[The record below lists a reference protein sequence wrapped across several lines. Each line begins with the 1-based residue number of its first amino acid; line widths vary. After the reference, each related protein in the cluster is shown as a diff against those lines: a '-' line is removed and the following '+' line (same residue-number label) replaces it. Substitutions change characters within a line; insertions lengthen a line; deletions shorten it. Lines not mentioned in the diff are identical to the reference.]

1 LFSKLTFKLFSATLA
16 LVCSVVLSVFLLAA
30 KTTAS
35 EQSQTQATTFNTSIP
50 ALAATITV
58 DPTRPATTTIAPSIA
73 SAKQMM
79 APAQAPTIGPSS
91 IKSGKVEALLPSVY
105 TPQHLLLAGLPATV
119 YVPAGLPVA
128 QPVQV
133 LVALHGM
140 HSNGGSFCQ
149 GLVSFSEQNHT
160 ILIAPTFDYN
170 PDYTNAQIIASEDIQ
185 LTTKISQMVKEFGTA
200 SHLHLKSQLL
210 IYGFSRGAQLA
221 HHFAMLYPK
230 QTLGVTVFSGGAY
243 TLPFINMGGPH
254 NQTLVW
260 PIGIGDLSEYTNGKP
275 FDEASFVKIPFNIE
289 VGGDD
294 NKSGDVSRAWDSYLG
309 TNRLER
315 GQNYYHA
322 LQQLGMNVQFTVFPK
337 TDHTVS
343 PAMNQ
348 TALKFMQSL
357 LVAQV
362 AA

>member
-1 LFSKLTFKLFSATLA
+1 MFSKLTFKLFLATMA
-16 LVCSVVLSVFLLAA
+16 FVCSVVLSVFFLTAKPSSGEKSLA
-30 KTTAS
+30 
-35 EQSQTQATTFNTSIP
+35 QAATLNTSIP
-50 ALAATITV
+50 TLAATNTTAPSQPYINTIASGTANAK
-58 DPTRPATTTIAPSIA
+58 PTQAPVAAPTAGPATV
-73 SAKQMM
+73 KN
-79 APAQAPTIGPSS
+79 
-91 IKSGKVEALLPSVY
+91 GKVEPLLPPVY
-105 TPQHLLLAGLPATV
+105 TPQHLQLAGLPATV
-119 YVPAGLPVA
+119 YVPADLPAA

-170 PDYTNAQIIASEDIQ
+170 PDYTNAQVIASEDIQ
-185 LTTKISQMVKEFGTA
+185 LTAKISQMVRDFGTT
-200 SHLHLKSQLL
+200 SHIHLKSQML

-230 QTLGVTVFSGGAY
+230 QTLGVTVFSGGTY
-243 TLPFINMGGPH
+243 TLPFINMGGTH
-254 NQTLVW
+254 NQTLAW
-260 PIGIGDLSEYTNGKP
+260 PIGVGDLTEYTNGKP

-289 VGGDD
+289 VGGND
-294 NKSGDVSRAWDSYLG
+294 NKPADVSRAWDAFLG

-322 LQQLGMNVQFTVFPK
+322 LQQLGMNVQFTVFPN
-337 TDHTVS
+337 TEHTVS

-348 TALKFMQSL
+348 TALKFMQNL
-357 LVAQV
+357 LTAQV

>member
-1 LFSKLTFKLFSATLA
+1 MFSKLTFKHFFATTACICAIALSLFLITAKPGSSDKGLAQAATLNTA
-16 LVCSVVLSVFLLAA
+16 IPTLAA
-30 KTTAS
+30 INTVVPTHPSVNTGAPIAAS
-35 EQSQTQATTFNTSIP
+35 AAQSPVPAVAATTGS
-50 ALAATITV
+50 
-58 DPTRPATTTIAPSIA
+58 TTI
-73 SAKQMM
+73 KNV
-79 APAQAPTIGPSS
+79 
-91 IKSGKVEALLPSVY
+91 KVEPLLPPVY
-105 TPQHLLLAGLPATV
+105 TPQHLQLAGLPATV
-119 YVPAGLPVA
+119 YVPADMSA
-128 QPVQV
+128 TQPVQV

-149 GLVSFSEQNHT
+149 GLVAFSEQNRT

-170 PDYTNAQIIASEDIQ
+170 PDYTNPQVIASEDIQ
-185 LTTKISQMVKEFGTA
+185 LTAKISQMVKEFGST
-200 SHLHLKSQLL
+200 SHIHLKSQMLL
-210 IYGFSRGAQLA
+210 YGFSRGAQLA

-230 QTLGVTVFSGGAY
+230 QTLGVTIFSGGAY
-243 TLPFINMGGPH
+243 TLPFINMSGPQ
-254 NQTLVW
+254 NQTLAW
-260 PIGIGDLSEYTNGKP
+260 PIGVGDLSEYTNGKP
-275 FDEASFVKIPFNIE
+275 FDQASFTKIPFNIE

-294 NKSGDVSRAWDSYLG
+294 TKPSDVSRAWDAYLG

-322 LQQLGMNVQFTVFPK
+322 LQQLGMNVQFTVFPN

-357 LVAQV
+357 LAAQV